1 VDGAMIIRWGNSV
14 PGREAKGLEVLA
26 GAQAVFDDLAK
37 SGRIREH
44 REYFSITGGS
54 AGYMIV
60 DGELEELTKLLHDPE
75 QLALDV
81 KAAAV
86 VEGFSRELVSGG
98 TDQSIQNTVG
108 IYMGA
113 LQEVGYL

>member
-1 VDGAMIIRWGNSV
+1 MIVRWGNTI
-14 PGREAKGLEVLA
+14 PGREAKSLEVLA
-26 GAQAVFDDLAK
+26 SAQAMFDDLAK

-44 REYFSITGGS
+44 REYFAITGGNS
-54 AGYMIV
+54 GYMII
-60 DGELEELTKLLHDPE
+60 DGELEELSKLLHEPD

-81 KAAAV
+81 KATAV
-86 VEGFSRELVSGG
+86 VTDFSRELVGGG
-98 TDQSIQNTVG
+98 TDAGIQNMVG